1 MYVRSCIFRAHDCI
15 HNLWGLPIPSKE
27 FNNDDYN
34 KFKKSQMCGEV
45 VVLTIVEFMLCKI
58 LMERDPEI
66 SPIILKRQAV
76 NIMNNVFKNKTS
88 NEIVSRIDTMLHKKF
103 HESWMNNESVKLF
116 REYYI
121 PMLELDRKNSENNFY
136 IMKANNWR
144 PVNAPNN
151 RYNSEL
157 TGLEMTNWMMND
169 FHHQLN
175 TDNVIDEGLM
185 LFNRNRLEGIII
197 PDGWNSIHSL

>member
-1 MYVRSCIFRAHDCI
+1 
-15 HNLWGLPIPSKE
+15 
-27 FNNDDYN
+27 
-34 KFKKSQMCGEV
+34 
-45 VVLTIVEFMLCKI
+45 
-58 LMERDPEI
+58 MERDPEI